1 MTEEQNSLLA
11 EKLIKRLEAVGMRT
25 SYRELYDIFL
35 SKTTNSRPVG
45 LVFRRRANNPG
56 YGGCGIWGDGGV
68 GGESPRARTVNAAIS
83 TTNEFEWSKN
93 FLQGLSIKCREYE
106 FDRKVPFG
114 AVIDLKE
121 EGSLGHRLV
130 SFLPPP
136 NVDTSSGNLLMSDY
150 LNDVLDGWKIG
161 YNCSKTS
168 PMMTCIDTPFECGGS
183 GLTHAFDAVND
194 DFLSNRILCS
204 LVEQSMGL
212 VFIRREKKSEDNMTT
227 TTSGSGFAVVRKEEG
242 SWSAPC
248 FLTVLG
254 NKDGFVDGTD
264 PSLASQP
271 DDVKMIIIRNTA
283 MVLGLIS
290 GNAVKFI
297 ARKDDRANVLVR
309 DVAVIGLHEG
319 RFQLANDFFVAV
331 KADENRNQS
340 AYTLSTD
347 HIEASDILTGVF
359 AYSIVIMCNRSTIL
373 RKHLTLILLSH
384 APPPPP
390 PPRNSIPAGTI
401 CRLLRSPAEP
411 RTPLLHALAS
421 RLARHSPAILR
432 RRLGRIP
439 PRARVRYL
447 ELRDEDEARCYSPTR
462 SLLGRTARDRHL
474 RSEVQVLPNGRCA
487 GDTRPVGE
495 EPGVYGG
502 EGPETHDQGSWVSLQ
517 LVVGTLS

>member
-1 MTEEQNSLLA
+1 M
-11 EKLIKRLEAVGMRT
+11 
-25 SYRELYDIFL
+25 
-35 SKTTNSRPVG
+35 
-45 LVFRRRANNPG
+45 
-56 YGGCGIWGDGGV
+56 
-68 GGESPRARTVNAAIS
+68 NAAIS

-106 FDRKVPFG
+106 FDRKVPFD

-168 PMMTCIDTPFECGGS
+168 PLMTCIDSPFECGGS

-194 DFLSNRILCS
+194 DFLSNRTLCS

-212 VFIRREKKSEDNMTT
+212 VFIRREKKSEDNMTS

-264 PSLASQP
+264 SSLASQP

-340 AYTLSTD
+340 AYALSTD

-359 AYSIVIMCNRSTIL
+359 VYYIH
-373 RKHLTLILLSH
+373 HL
-384 APPPPP
+384 
-390 PPRNSIPAGTI
+390 
-401 CRLLRSPAEP
+401 
-411 RTPLLHALAS
+411 
-421 RLARHSPAILR
+421 
-432 RRLGRIP
+432 
-439 PRARVRYL
+439 
-447 ELRDEDEARCYSPTR
+447 R
-462 SLLGRTARDRHL
+462 SLLCAADRQ
-474 RSEVQVLPNGRCA
+474 S
-487 GDTRPVGE
+487 
-495 EPGVYGG
+495 YG
-502 EGPETHDQGSWVSLQ
+502 SV
-517 LVVGTLS
+517 